1 MIIDEGMFWMGSMD
15 DDGWWWMM
23 RMRMM
28 RTPMKKGRCSSIL
41 HYPSLW
47 SLCILYIYTYLP
59 VRKTYTCTHTHI
71 YIYVYIRMR
80 TLYKGFSRWFQLFT
94 SLTIKGP
101 YPILAMV
108 VFYVFF
114 PPSHGEAMPGFPLN
128 TFVVM
133 ERCWVP
139 RPAARPSH
147 APLKAEPNNNGA
159 GHRRSLQGL

>member
-1 MIIDEGMFWMGSMD
+1 MMD
-15 DDGWWWMM
+15 DEDEDDEDADEK
-23 RMRMM
+23 
-28 RTPMKKGRCSSIL
+28 RTMQF
-41 HYPSLW
+41 YPSL
-47 SLCILYIYTYLP
+47 SFIMIIMHIIYIHIFART
-59 VRKTYTCTHTHI
+59 KDIHMHHTPH

>member
-1 MIIDEGMFWMGSMD
+1 
-15 DDGWWWMM
+15 
-23 RMRMM
+23 
-28 RTPMKKGRCSSIL
+28 
-41 HYPSLW
+41 
-47 SLCILYIYTYLP
+47 
-59 VRKTYTCTHTHI
+59 
-71 YIYVYIRMR
+71 MR

-114 PPSHGEAMPGFPLN
+114 PPGHGEAMPGFPLN

-147 APLKAEPNNNGA
+147 APLKAEGTK
-159 GHRRSLQGL
+159 Q